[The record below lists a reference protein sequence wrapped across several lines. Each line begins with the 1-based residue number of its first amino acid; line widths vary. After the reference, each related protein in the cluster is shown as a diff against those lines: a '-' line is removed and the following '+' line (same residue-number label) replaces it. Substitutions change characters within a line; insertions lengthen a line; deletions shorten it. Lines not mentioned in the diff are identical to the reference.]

1 MNDSTRSADDAMRT
15 ASDARRAISRGEL
28 TGERYVEACFER
40 IDAREGEVK
49 AWEVV
54 DREGALAAA
63 RQIDKSADGGPL
75 HGIPV
80 GLKDIVET
88 AHLPTTYGSPIYA
101 GHQPHADA
109 ACVTLVRRA
118 GGIVLGKTV
127 TTEFAVRHPNKT
139 HNPVKRGHTPGGSS
153 SGSAAAVADGMVPIA
168 FGTQTAGSIIRP
180 AAYCGAVGYKP
191 TIGQFS
197 YVGVKL
203 LSRSLDTLGG
213 MARCVDDLVLLRAAQ
228 MNTAPE
234 LDSLARGPSIGLYR
248 SPFWDDAEPA
258 ARDALELAARQLAE
272 AGASLS
278 DVDVGPAFAPL
289 ADANGV
295 IMSYEGCRALAHELA
310 HHADLMSDVIQEV
323 MRPAESMPYGE
334 YACALQ
340 EAAAGRQAI
349 NDALVDV
356 DALLVLSAPG
366 EAPAGIGFTG
376 DPLFNKT
383 WTTAGVPC
391 VTLPFGQGP
400 GGLPLGVQLVGATG
414 ADEHLLRVA
423 RWAEERLSP

>member
-1 MNDSTRSADDAMRT
+1 MTDASRPDDDAMLT
-15 ASDARRAISRGEL
+15 ASAARRAISRGDL
-28 TGERYVEACFER
+28 TAERYVCACLER
-40 IDAREGEVK
+40 IDAREPEVE

-63 RQIDKSADGGPL
+63 RQIDRSAGGGPL
-75 HGIPV
+75 HGVPV

-101 GHQPHADA
+101 GHQPQADA

-139 HNPVKRGHTPGGSS
+139 HNPVKRDHTPGGSS
-153 SGSAAAVADGMVPIA
+153 SGSAAAVADAMVPLA

-180 AAYCGAVGYKP
+180 AAFCGAVGYKP

-203 LSRSLDTLGG
+203 LARSLDTLGG
-213 MARCVDDLVLLRAAQ
+213 MARSVDDLVLLRAAQ

-234 LDSLARGPSIGLYR
+234 LEELMRSPSIGLYR
-248 SPFWDDAEPA
+248 SPFWEDAEPA
-258 ARDALELAARQLAE
+258 ARDVLESAARQLAD
-272 AGASLS
+272 AGASVS

-289 ADANGV
+289 ADANGT
-295 IMSYEGCRALAHELA
+295 IMTYEGCRALAHELT
-310 HHADLMSDVIQEV
+310 HHGDLMSDVIQAV
-323 MRPAESMPYGE
+323 MRPAESMPYAQ
-334 YACALQ
+334 YATALQ

-349 NDALVDV
+349 NDTLVDV

-366 EAPAGIGFTG
+366 EAPAGIGSTG

-391 VTLPFGQGP
+391 ITLPFGAGP
-400 GGLPLGVQLVGATG
+400 GGLPLGVQLIGATG

-423 RWAEERLSP
+423 SWVEKRL